1 MEMLQQMRSKKQVL
15 ALFSVRSLMFIS
27 AMECDMSPADIP
39 WKKKVQNKKL
49 L

>member
-1 MEMLQQMRSKKQVL
+1 MLQQMRSKKQVL

-39 WKKKVQNKKL
+39 CKKKSKTKQKITE
-49 L
+49 